1 MEANREHDWRP
12 VVAALANPHSRRVF
26 AQIVLGEDPGSVG
39 RELSPSRR
47 RHALG
52 VLEGAGLVRDSDGT
66 YVECGDVF
74 AQLLAAAPR
83 PARSGVER
91 YLTGRGTIDRY
102 PSDARERRELLE
114 LVARRTLEEGEVVS
128 EAVLNDRLS
137 AFSDDTATLR
147 RSMVDDEVLERTA
160 SGSQYA
166 RVRAS
171 DAAARAPLPS
181 TTDAPD

>member
-1 MEANREHDWRP
+1 M
-12 VVAALANPHSRRVF
+12 
-26 AQIVLGEDPGSVG
+26 
-39 RELSPSRR
+39 
-47 RHALG
+47 
-52 VLEGAGLVRDSDGT
+52 
-66 YVECGDVF
+66 
-74 AQLLAAAPR
+74 
-83 PARSGVER
+83 
-91 YLTGRGTIDRY
+91 
-102 PSDARERRELLE
+102 
-114 LVARRTLEEGEVVS
+114 S